1 MKFGTLPV
9 RAGPGS
15 LSTGFCNGAH
25 MRNTTIWKIIAAIEV
40 AIAAAVIL
48 LDLFI
53 TISVFFTGPITG
65 LW

>member
-1 MKFGTLPV
+1 
-9 RAGPGS
+9 
-15 LSTGFCNGAH
+15 

>member
-1 MKFGTLPV
+1 
-9 RAGPGS
+9 
-15 LSTGFCNGAH
+15 
-25 MRNTTIWKIIAAIEV
+25 MRNTTIWKIITAIEV

-48 LDLFI
+48 RNLFI